1 MALHALELEDG
12 GGPESTL
19 FVRLRG
25 IVRHGF
31 EATELGG
38 DGLDGQEV
46 GGKAGAGVVDVRN
59 LAFAIDAPLVRPGVT
74 DEDLLSCIKSGLLY
88 QGII

>member
-38 DGLDGQEV
+38 DGLNCPEAEGEV
-46 GGKAGAGVVDVRN
+46 GAGEVVVGDPAV
-59 LAFAIDAPLVRPGVT
+59 AFDAPLGGPGVA
-74 DEDLLSCIKSGLLY
+74 DEDLLSCIKSCLLY
-88 QGII
+88 QCII